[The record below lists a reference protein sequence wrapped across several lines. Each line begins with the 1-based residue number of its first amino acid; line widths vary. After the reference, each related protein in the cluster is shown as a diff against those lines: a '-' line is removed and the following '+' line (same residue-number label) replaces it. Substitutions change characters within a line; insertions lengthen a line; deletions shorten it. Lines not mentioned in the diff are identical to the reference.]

1 MLKFYADSFMK
12 NFGRNRRKGFSLIE
26 TLVAIAVLVM
36 GILGPLTLAQMSLRS
51 FPQVR
56 DRITALYLAQDGLEA
71 VKNVAESALIADP
84 SSGLP
89 NFNPAGCGSAN
100 GCYVD
105 TTTADGL
112 DLSDFNGCTGNP
124 PKIRYNS
131 ASGEYNYSSGVE
143 TDFTRCIFINPG
155 SLNVPGANGE
165 EALIRV
171 RVEWP
176 SRFVGIESVEF
187 SSYLTDWFRF

>member
-1 MLKFYADSFMK
+1 MR

-26 TLVAIAVLVM
+26 TLVAIAVLIM
-36 GILGPLTLAQMSLRS
+36 GILGPLTLAQVSLRS

-56 DRITALYLAQDGLEA
+56 ARIVAVYLAQDGLEA
-71 VKNVAESALIADP
+71 VKNIAASALIADP

-89 NFNPAGCGSAN
+89 DFNPAGCGSAN

-105 TTTADGL
+105 TTTMDGL
-112 DLSDFNGCTGNP
+112 DLSDFNGCTANP
-124 PKIRYNS
+124 PKIKYNS
-131 ASGEYNYSSGVE
+131 TSGEYNYSSVAVDNTE
-143 TDFTRCIFINPG
+143 TKFSRCIFINPG
-155 SLNVPGANGE
+155 NLNVSGANGE

-176 SRFVGIESVEF
+176 SRFVGTEFVEF
-187 SSYLTDWFRF
+187 SSYITDWFRF

>member
-1 MLKFYADSFMK
+1 MR
-12 NFGRNRRKGFSLIE
+12 NFSRNRRNGFSLIE

-71 VKNVAESALIADP
+71 VKNVVASALIADP
-84 SSGLP
+84 NSGFLD
-89 NFNPAGCGSAN
+89 FNSKGCQSMAN

-105 TTTADGL
+105 TTTSDGL
-112 DLSDFNGCTGNP
+112 DLSDFGPCTGNN
-124 PKIRYNS
+124 PKIKYNTV
-131 ASGEYNYSSGVE
+131 SGEYNYSSGVD
-143 TDFTRCIFINPG
+143 TKFSRCIFINPG
-155 SLNVPGANGE
+155 NLNVSGANGE

-176 SRFVGIESVEF
+176 SRFVGTESVEF